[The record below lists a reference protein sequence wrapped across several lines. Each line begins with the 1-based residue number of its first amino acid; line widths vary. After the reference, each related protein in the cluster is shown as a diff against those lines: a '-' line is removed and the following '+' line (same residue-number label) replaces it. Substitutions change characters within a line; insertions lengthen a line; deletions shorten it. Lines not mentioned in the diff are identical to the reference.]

1 MISNYLK
8 KISIINYKNIV
19 DKEFNLDPKINCF
32 VGNNGVG
39 KTNILDSIY
48 HLALGKSYFNLR
60 NDQLINKNEDFMVI
74 DGLFDLNGKKEN
86 IICSIKRGDKKNL
99 KRNGKTYKKF
109 SNHIG
114 LIPVV
119 LISPYDNDLINEGSS
134 ERRKFIDSIISQ
146 NNKEYLINLIAYSRV
161 IQNRNSLLKQ
171 YNKSVDF
178 DLDTIKIY
186 DDQIIKLSEPIF
198 MARKNFFNDFKD
210 LVIEKYDQISEN
222 QEKISIEYKSD
233 LFDSEIKNLIENSFQ
248 KDVILQYTSSGI
260 HKDDFIFNLDGSRIK
275 KFGSQGQQK
284 SFLIAL
290 KLAQFEYL
298 KNKTGNSPILLL
310 DDIFDKL
317 DDTRVESI
325 VKLVSE
331 QHFGQIFITDTH
343 KQRTED
349 IIKKTDDSYK
359 IFDIENGSVK

>member
-19 DKEFNLDPKINCF
+19 DKEYNLDPKINCF

-198 MARKNFFNDFKD
+198 MARKNFFNDFKN

-317 DDTRVESI
+317 DLIRVKRI
-325 VKLVSE
+325 VEIVNSTN
-331 QHFGQIFITDTH
+331 FGQLFLSDTDRERIE
-343 KQRTED
+343 KVL
-349 IIKKTDDSYK
+349 SSLNLSSK
-359 IFDIENGSVK
+359 IFDV

>member
-19 DKEFNLDPKINCF
+19 DKEYNLDPKINCF

-198 MARKNFFNDFKD
+198 MARKNFFNDFKN
-210 LVIEKYDQISEN
+210 LVTEKYDQISEN
-222 QEKISIEYKSD
+222 QERISIEYKSD

-317 DDTRVESI
+317 DLIRVKRI
-325 VKLVSE
+325 VEIVNSTN
-331 QHFGQIFITDTH
+331 FGQLFLSDTDRERIE
-343 KQRTED
+343 KVL
-349 IIKKTDDSYK
+349 SSLNLSSK
-359 IFDIENGSVK
+359 IFDV

>member
-19 DKEFNLDPKINCF
+19 DKEYNLDPKINCF

-233 LFDSEIKNLIENSFQ
+233 LFESEIKNLIENSFQ

-317 DDTRVESI
+317 DLIRVKRI
-325 VKLVSE
+325 VEIVNSTN
-331 QHFGQIFITDTH
+331 FGQLFLSDTDRERIE
-343 KQRTED
+343 KVL
-349 IIKKTDDSYK
+349 SSLNLSSK
-359 IFDIENGSVK
+359 IFDV

>member
-19 DKEFNLDPKINCF
+19 DKEYNLDPKINCF

-198 MARKNFFNDFKD
+198 MARKNFFNDFKNI
-210 LVIEKYDQISEN
+210 VIEKYDQISEN

-317 DDTRVESI
+317 DLIRVKRI
-325 VKLVSE
+325 VEIVNSTN
-331 QHFGQIFITDTH
+331 FGQLFLSDTDRERIE
-343 KQRTED
+343 KVL
-349 IIKKTDDSYK
+349 SSLNLSSK
-359 IFDIENGSVK
+359 IFDVWKEIIN

>member
-19 DKEFNLDPKINCF
+19 DKEYNLDPKINCF

-86 IICSIKRGDKKNL
+86 IICSIKRGGKKNL

-317 DDTRVESI
+317 DLIRVKRI
-325 VKLVSE
+325 VEIVNSTN
-331 QHFGQIFITDTH
+331 FGQLFLSDTDRERIE
-343 KQRTED
+343 KVL
-349 IIKKTDDSYK
+349 SSLNLSSK
-359 IFDIENGSVK
+359 IFDV

>member
-19 DKEFNLDPKINCF
+19 DKEYNLDPKINCF

-317 DDTRVESI
+317 DLIRVKRI
-325 VKLVSE
+325 VEIVNSTN
-331 QHFGQIFITDTH
+331 FGQLFLSDTDRERIE
-343 KQRTED
+343 KVL
-349 IIKKTDDSYK
+349 SSLNLSSK
-359 IFDIENGSVK
+359 IFDVWKEIIN

>member
-1 MISNYLK
+1 MISNYLN

-19 DKEFNLDPKINCF
+19 DKEYNLDPKINCF

-60 NDQLINKNEDFMVI
+60 NDQLINKNEEFMVI
-74 DGLFDLNGKKEN
+74 DGLFDLNSKKEN
-86 IICSIKRGDKKNL
+86 IVCSIKRGDKKIL

-178 DLDTIKIY
+178 DIDTIKIY

-198 MARKNFFNDFKD
+198 MARKNFFNEFKE
-210 LVIEKYDQISEN
+210 LVIEKYDEISEN

-233 LFDSEIKNLIENSFQ
+233 LFDNEIKNLIENSFQ

-317 DDTRVESI
+317 DLIRVKRI
-325 VKLVSE
+325 VEIVNSTN
-331 QHFGQIFITDTH
+331 FGQLFLSDTDRERIE
-343 KQRTED
+343 KVL
-349 IIKKTDDSYK
+349 SSLNLSSK
-359 IFDIENGSVK
+359 IFDV

>member
-19 DKEFNLDPKINCF
+19 DKEYNLDPKINCF

-198 MARKNFFNDFKD
+198 MARKNFFNDFKN

-222 QEKISIEYKSD
+222 QERISIEYKSD

-317 DDTRVESI
+317 DLIRVKRI
-325 VKLVSE
+325 VEIVNSTN
-331 QHFGQIFITDTH
+331 FGQLFLSDTDRERIE
-343 KQRTED
+343 KVL
-349 IIKKTDDSYK
+349 SSLNLSSK
-359 IFDIENGSVK
+359 IFDV

>member
-1 MISNYLK
+1 
-8 KISIINYKNIV
+8 
-19 DKEFNLDPKINCF
+19 
-32 VGNNGVG
+32 
-39 KTNILDSIY
+39 
-48 HLALGKSYFNLR
+48 
-60 NDQLINKNEDFMVI
+60 MVI
-74 DGLFDLNGKKEN
+74 DGLFDLNSKKEN
-86 IICSIKRGDKKNL
+86 IVCSIKRGDKKIL

-178 DLDTIKIY
+178 DIDTIKIY

-198 MARKNFFNDFKD
+198 MARKNFFDEFKE
-210 LVIEKYDQISEN
+210 LVIEKYDEISEN

-233 LFDSEIKNLIENSFQ
+233 LFDNDIKNLIENSFQ

-260 HKDDFIFNLDGSRIK
+260 HRDDFIFNLDGSRIK

-317 DDTRVESI
+317 DLIRVKKI
-325 VKLVSE
+325 VEIVNSTN
-331 QHFGQIFITDTH
+331 FGQLFLSDTDRERIE
-343 KQRTED
+343 KVL
-349 IIKKTDDSYK
+349 SSLNLSSK
-359 IFDIENGSVK
+359 IFDVWKEIIN

>member
-19 DKEFNLDPKINCF
+19 DKEYNLDPKINCF

-233 LFDSEIKNLIENSFQ
+233 LFDSEIKNLIKNSFQ
-248 KDVILQYTSSGI
+248 KDVILQYTSTGV

-317 DDTRVESI
+317 DLLRVKKI
-325 VKLVSE
+325 VEIVNSTN
-331 QHFGQIFITDTH
+331 FGQLFLSDTDRERIE
-343 KQRTED
+343 KVL
-349 IIKKTDDSYK
+349 SSLNLSSK
-359 IFDIENGSVK
+359 IFDV

>member
-19 DKEFNLDPKINCF
+19 DKEYNLDPKINCF

-248 KDVILQYTSSGI
+248 KYVILQYTSSGI

-317 DDTRVESI
+317 DLIRVKRI
-325 VKLVSE
+325 VEIVNSTN
-331 QHFGQIFITDTH
+331 FGQLFLSDTDRERIE
-343 KQRTED
+343 KVL
-349 IIKKTDDSYK
+349 SSLNLSSK
-359 IFDIENGSVK
+359 IFDV

>member
-19 DKEFNLDPKINCF
+19 DKEYNLDPKINCF

-114 LIPVV
+114 LITVV

-317 DDTRVESI
+317 DLIRVKRI
-325 VKLVSE
+325 VEIVNSTN
-331 QHFGQIFITDTH
+331 FGQLFLSDTDRERIE
-343 KQRTED
+343 KVL
-349 IIKKTDDSYK
+349 SSLNLSSK
-359 IFDIENGSVK
+359 IFDV

>member
-1 MISNYLK
+1 MILNYLK

-19 DKEFNLDPKINCF
+19 DKEYNLDPKINCF

-317 DDTRVESI
+317 DLIRVKRI
-325 VKLVSE
+325 VEIVNSTN
-331 QHFGQIFITDTH
+331 FGQLILSDTDRERIE
-343 KQRTED
+343 KVL
-349 IIKKTDDSYK
+349 SSLNLSSK
-359 IFDIENGSVK
+359 IFDV

>member
-19 DKEFNLDPKINCF
+19 DKEYNLDPKINCF

-248 KDVILQYTSSGI
+248 KDIILQYTSSGI

-317 DDTRVESI
+317 DLIRVKRI
-325 VKLVSE
+325 VEIVNSTN
-331 QHFGQIFITDTH
+331 FGQLFLSDTDRERIE
-343 KQRTED
+343 KVL
-349 IIKKTDDSYK
+349 SSLNLSSK
-359 IFDIENGSVK
+359 IFDVWKEIIN

>member
-19 DKEFNLDPKINCF
+19 DKEYNLDPKINCF

-210 LVIEKYDQISEN
+210 IVIEKYDQISEN

-317 DDTRVESI
+317 DLIRVKRI
-325 VKLVSE
+325 VEIVNSTN
-331 QHFGQIFITDTH
+331 FGQLFLSDTDRERIE
-343 KQRTED
+343 KVL
-349 IIKKTDDSYK
+349 SSLNLSSK
-359 IFDIENGSVK
+359 IFDVWKEIIN

>member
-19 DKEFNLDPKINCF
+19 DKEYNLDPKINCF

-146 NNKEYLINLIAYSRV
+146 NNKEYLINLIAYSKV

-198 MARKNFFNDFKD
+198 MARKNFFKDFKD

-317 DDTRVESI
+317 DLIRVKRI
-325 VKLVSE
+325 VEIVNSTN
-331 QHFGQIFITDTH
+331 FGQLFLSDTDRERIE
-343 KQRTED
+343 KVL
-349 IIKKTDDSYK
+349 SSLNLSSK
-359 IFDIENGSVK
+359 IFDV

>member
-19 DKEFNLDPKINCF
+19 DKEYNLDPKINCF

-119 LISPYDNDLINEGSS
+119 LISPYDNDLINEGSI

-317 DDTRVESI
+317 DLIRVKRI
-325 VKLVSE
+325 VEIVNSTN
-331 QHFGQIFITDTH
+331 FGQLFLSDTDRERIE
-343 KQRTED
+343 KVL
-349 IIKKTDDSYK
+349 SSLNLSSK
-359 IFDIENGSVK
+359 IFDV